1 MECII
6 CRKEIYVLYF
16 KIHKILFSIW
26 KGYDMGKDLK
36 GKELGHGIIQKKGGR
51 YEARYV
57 DRFGKRISISGMDLK
72 DVKKRYNEALYENE
86 KELNIRSDIKLDDW
100 YKQWMNIYKYDIIR
114 ENTKNHYNQV
124 YNKHISPYIGNFYL
138 KDIRQ
143 MDIKKIIKEL
153 DKNGYKFETKNKV
166 RILLVDI
173 FNKAII
179 NEYVMKNPA
188 KGMSIK
194 RDEKKDIRVLSVEEQ
209 TLFFDCCKGTFYDNF
224 FTTAI
229 STGMRIGELAALR
242 WKDIDWE
249 NNLLHVTRTLIY
261 QKFEG
266 DAKKEFHLGNP
277 KTYTS
282 IRDIPINRQCEIALK
297 KQYMQKYVVEA
308 KAPKCKQPE
317 EQFKDLLFTT
327 KYDTP
332 LNSQIVCDAIKK
344 IVDEINLT
352 RDYIEEMEVFS
363 CHCFRHTFATRA
375 FEAGI
380 QPKTVQAY
388 LGHATLQMTMD
399 LYTAVM
405 PQHLSNEMEKMS
417 EVLDKIS
424 QNGENLAEEQ
434 YEFVVKKK
442 KIIPI
447 NGDVMVV

>member
-1 MECII
+1 M
-6 CRKEIYVLYF
+6 
-16 KIHKILFSIW
+16 
-26 KGYDMGKDLK
+26 
-36 GKELGHGIIQKKGGR
+36 
-51 YEARYV
+51 
-57 DRFGKRISISGMDLK
+57 
-72 DVKKRYNEALYENE
+72 
-86 KELNIRSDIKLDDW
+86 
-100 YKQWMNIYKYDIIR
+100 
-114 ENTKNHYNQV
+114 TK
-124 YNKHISPYIGNFYL
+124 
-138 KDIRQ
+138 
-143 MDIKKIIKEL
+143 
-153 DKNGYKFETKNKV
+153 
-166 RILLVDI
+166 
-173 FNKAII
+173 A
-179 NEYVMKNPA
+179 
-188 KGMSIK
+188 
-194 RDEKKDIRVLSVEEQ
+194 
-209 TLFFDCCKGTFYDNF
+209 
-224 FTTAI
+224 
-229 STGMRIGELAALR
+229 ELAALR

-249 NNLLHVTRTLIY
+249 NNLIHVTRTLIY

-424 QNGENLAEEQ
+424 QNGENIAEEQ
-434 YEFVVKKK
+434 YESVVKKK

>member
-1 MECII
+1 
-6 CRKEIYVLYF
+6 
-16 KIHKILFSIW
+16 
-26 KGYDMGKDLK
+26 
-36 GKELGHGIIQKKGGR
+36 
-51 YEARYV
+51 
-57 DRFGKRISISGMDLK
+57 
-72 DVKKRYNEALYENE
+72 
-86 KELNIRSDIKLDDW
+86 
-100 YKQWMNIYKYDIIR
+100 
-114 ENTKNHYNQV
+114 
-124 YNKHISPYIGNFYL
+124 
-138 KDIRQ
+138 

-249 NNLLHVTRTLIY
+249 NNLIHVTRTLIY

>member
-1 MECII
+1 
-6 CRKEIYVLYF
+6 
-16 KIHKILFSIW
+16 
-26 KGYDMGKDLK
+26 MGKDLK

-224 FTTAI
+224 YRNENWRI
-229 STGMRIGELAALR
+229 SST
-242 WKDIDWE
+242 
-249 NNLLHVTRTLIY
+249 
-261 QKFEG
+261 
-266 DAKKEFHLGNP
+266 
-277 KTYTS
+277 
-282 IRDIPINRQCEIALK
+282 
-297 KQYMQKYVVEA
+297 
-308 KAPKCKQPE
+308 
-317 EQFKDLLFTT
+317 
-327 KYDTP
+327 
-332 LNSQIVCDAIKK
+332 
-344 IVDEINLT
+344 
-352 RDYIEEMEVFS
+352 
-363 CHCFRHTFATRA
+363 
-375 FEAGI
+375 
-380 QPKTVQAY
+380 
-388 LGHATLQMTMD
+388 
-399 LYTAVM
+399 
-405 PQHLSNEMEKMS
+405 
-417 EVLDKIS
+417 
-424 QNGENLAEEQ
+424 
-434 YEFVVKKK
+434 
-442 KIIPI
+442 
-447 NGDVMVV
+447 